1 MEYRFVCILNNTTS
15 NRNIDIE
22 VCMETGSRSLSP
34 FQNFSDRPFG
44 SNPVYGWTGR
54 TAVYFFSSANGE

>member
-34 FQNFSDRPFG
+34 FQRK
-44 SNPVYGWTGR
+44 V
-54 TAVYFFSSANGE
+54 NGDDKENLSGEKFIYQIFEHGGKI